1 MKKTEETPSSFAS
14 LGLSDKVLAVLD
26 NLKITVPTPIQV
38 KAIPAALE
46 GNDLIGIAQTGT
58 GKTFAFGLPMLVQLS
73 KLKGKGLILLPT
85 RELALQ
91 VEENLRLVGGS
102 FGLRTACL
110 IGGEPIGKQ
119 ITRLKQKPHII
130 VATPGRLIDIVKQK
144 LLVLGDVKVLVLDE
158 ADMMLD
164 MGFLPQVEEILKTVP
179 KMRQTML
186 FSATMPQAIAK
197 LAAQYMQLPVTI
209 EVAPAGTTVEKINQE
224 MVVLRKEDKLPEV
237 EKILKKFLGTVL
249 IFTRTRRGA
258 EGLTQKLS
266 RSGHQAVEI
275 HSNRSL
281 EQRKRALASF
291 KDGKARIMVATD
303 IAARGI
309 DVKGIELVINY
320 DLPDDS
326 GDYVHRIG
334 RTGRAG
340 KTGHAISFATPEQY
354 KDVKAIERLIQ
365 KEIALVEIAQFNAP
379 IAKAFGGGN
388 RRGGG
393 RSSFGSRGSM
403 NSMTP
408 FRTAPSRTTTPAP
421 VNSGNARKETYNSDF
436 KVKPMTGSSEA
447 ASVKPF
453 SKYQGNDNSSRPAAK
468 PFKKT
473 EQPKTYRVSAG
484 DLDMQDIGG
493 SFGGGLQ
500 KRYRSYAEKLKDLA
514 GGNKSDNNSH
524 GENRDQHSQSRP
536 KFGGSRTG
544 ANKFVKK

>member
-26 NLKITVPTPIQV
+26 NLKITQPTPIQV

-73 KLKGKGLILLPT
+73 KLKGRGLILLPT

-91 VEENLRLVGGS
+91 VEDNLRLVGGS

-110 IGGEPIGKQ
+110 IGGEPLGKQ
-119 ITRLKQKPHII
+119 IARLKQKPHVI

-209 EVAPAGTTVEKINQE
+209 EVAPAGSTAEKINQE
-224 MVVLRKEDKLPEV
+224 MIVLRKEDKLPEV
-237 EKILKKFLGTVL
+237 EKILKKFAGTVL

-258 EGLTQKLS
+258 EGLTQKLN
-266 RSGHQAVEI
+266 RMGHQAVEI

-281 EQRKRALASF
+281 EQRKKALASF

-340 KTGHAISFATPEQY
+340 KAGHAISFATPEQY

-408 FRTAPSRTTTPAP
+408 FRSAPARPSAPA
-421 VNSGNARKETYNSDF
+421 VKSNESRKETYNADY
-436 KVKPMTGSSEA
+436 KVAPMTGSSEV

-453 SKYQGNDNSSRPAAK
+453 SKYQGKPNSRPAQK
-468 PFKKT
+468 PFKKP

-484 DLDMQDIGG
+484 DLDLQDIGG
-493 SFGGGLQ
+493 TFGGGLQ

-514 GGNKSDNNSH
+514 SGNKSEKNSRS
-524 GENRDQHSQSRP
+524 GNRDQQSQGRP
-536 KFGGSRTG
+536 KFGGNRMGGSRFG
-544 ANKFVKK
+544 KK